1 MCGWVELCVCGHLF
15 LTGLLVAVCVC
26 VCVCARVCLWVW
38 VCVHACGYGCACAC
52 AFDSLVSKYI
62 HVGVKEVVSA

>member
-1 MCGWVELCVCGHLF
+1 MY
-15 LTGLLVAVCVC
+15 
-26 VCVCARVCLWVW
+26 
-38 VCVHACGYGCACAC
+38 ACGYGCACAY